1 MITYRLAT
9 ASDAAASRLTAPRRS
24 WSTTASPPPSQTHL
38 RATVAAI
45 LEAPEHLVLVAETE
59 DRLAGMCALI
69 FSQSTWS
76 ASPVC
81 ELQDVVVTR
90 DYRRTDVGRGL
101 IQAAEEIARARGC
114 TRLFLLAEYWN
125 LDAHAFYRSLG
136 MAEKTCL
143 YFERDLRTPYRARN
157 GGTSSSSSS
166 RLRGSTRGLRGVPL
180 MASLG
185 GCAGGCCGCAGPGG
199 CSGGNSRPFC
209 TGARCSPE

>member
-9 ASDAAASRLTAPRRS
+9 ASDAAQVVSLLQEIIVSHGVTPPEPGRL
-24 WSTTASPPPSQTHL
+24 H
-38 RATVAAI
+38 ATLAAI
-45 LEAPEHLVLVAETE
+45 LEAPEHIVLVAETE

-81 ELQDVVVTR
+81 ELQDVVVTQ

-101 IQAAEEIARARGC
+101 MRAAEEIAKARGC
-114 TRLFLLAEYWN
+114 ARLFLLAECWN

-143 YFERDLRTPYRARN
+143 YFERDLRDALP
-157 GGTSSSSSS
+157 S
-166 RLRGSTRGLRGVPL
+166 
-180 MASLG
+180 
-185 GCAGGCCGCAGPGG
+185 
-199 CSGGNSRPFC
+199 
-209 TGARCSPE
+209 

>member
-9 ASDAAASRLTAPRRS
+9 ASDAAQVVSLLQEIIVSHGVTPAEPGRL
-24 WSTTASPPPSQTHL
+24 H
-38 RATVAAI
+38 ATLAAI
-45 LEAPEHLVLVAETE
+45 LEAPEHIVLVAETE

-101 IQAAEEIARARGC
+101 VRAAEEIARARGC

-143 YFERDLRTPYRARN
+143 YFERDLRDALP
-157 GGTSSSSSS
+157 S
-166 RLRGSTRGLRGVPL
+166 
-180 MASLG
+180 
-185 GCAGGCCGCAGPGG
+185 
-199 CSGGNSRPFC
+199 
-209 TGARCSPE
+209 